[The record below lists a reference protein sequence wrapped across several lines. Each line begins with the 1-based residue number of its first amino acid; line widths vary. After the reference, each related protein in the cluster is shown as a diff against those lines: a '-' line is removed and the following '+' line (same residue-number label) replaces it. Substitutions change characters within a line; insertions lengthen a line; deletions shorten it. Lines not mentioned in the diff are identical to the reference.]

1 MSKLIEDVNAKC
13 VEAMDKALKDG
24 DAGVPFPEIKAEL
37 LNAISEQQKRLVT
50 EFNRV
55 ILENTVQTKSIE
67 EIAEELEIK
76 KQ

>member
-1 MSKLIEDVNAKC
+1 MSKLIEDVKAKC

-50 EFNRV
+50 EFNR
-55 ILENTVQTKSIE
+55 ILLENTVQTKSIE